1 MRLPNQ
7 AQPAIRTMD
16 ISQSRF
22 QSNQKMIIYHC
33 VPKAARR
40 FLLKKLRIE
49 FPRKYLYEH
58 YEPMDLY
65 AEQTNPD
72 ELSVLFDRSM
82 RKIYRID
89 PLRRRRIDIFSGLF
103 TAKKFWKKKDDF
115 SFTFIRHPVDRFYS
129 GYYYAHH
136 YLSTGTEK
144 SRDGSGRVRYR
155 ERYPEMVDFF
165 CQDIESFVK
174 TFLNSQGKIRF
185 NRNGTSYGPI
195 NEIFFLPSNLD
206 QHDFVGVVE
215 TMSESLEILNCHL
228 GTNIQN
234 DERVNENPSS
244 SRSRYGEEELMK
256 FFAADIEVFERYKAK
271 LVSWRSGRS
280 AAGRAGGQLPGAK
293 QFLETY

>member
-7 AQPAIRTMD
+7 APPAIRTLG
-16 ISQSRF
+16 ISQSPF

-40 FLLKKLRIE
+40 FLLKKLRME
-49 FPRKYLYEH
+49 FPRKYIYDH

-72 ELSVLFDRSM
+72 ELSVLFDPSM

-89 PLRRRRIDIFSGLF
+89 PLRRKRIDIFNGLF
-103 TAKKFWKKKDDF
+103 TAKKFWKKKGDF

-129 GYYYAHH
+129 AYYYTH
-136 YLSTGTEK
+136 YHLSRGSEK

-155 ERYPEMVDFF
+155 ERYPEMVDFI
-165 CQDIESFVK
+165 CQDIKGFVK
-174 TFLNSQGKIRF
+174 TFLDNQGKIRF
-185 NRNGTSYGPI
+185 DRCGTSYGPI
-195 NEIFFLPSNLD
+195 NEMFFLPDNLD

-215 TMSESLEILNCHL
+215 IMSESLKILNRHL

-244 SRSRYGEEELMK
+244 TRSRYGEEELMK
-256 FFAADIEVFERYKAK
+256 FYAADIEVFERYKAK
-271 LVSWRSGRS
+271 IAS
-280 AAGRAGGQLPGAK
+280 
-293 QFLETY
+293 